1 MKTRLNTNELTMLA
15 NAQLMS
21 KITAD
26 RLKAV
31 KEQVKTAELAS
42 TAVGENNGRTI
53 HKPYKLDG
61 VVEVQVIDSVRETV
75 DTTALI
81 AKLGELV
88 DIDTLNTIVAECT
101 KTSDVHTVNIKP
113 EKAYAVDFERKV
125 NEGLELLD
133 RLDSIKAEVRT
144 KVLKML
150 EQAQAN

>member
-1 MKTRLNTNELTMLA
+1 MKTRLNSNELTMLA

-26 RLKAV
+26 KLKAV

-53 HKPYKLDG
+53 HNPYKLDG

-113 EKAYAVDFERKV
+113 DKAYAVDFERRV
-125 NEGLELLD
+125 NAGLELLD
-133 RLDSIKAEVRT
+133 TLDTMKEEVKQ
-144 KVLKML
+144 KVLAMVKK
-150 EQAQAN
+150 AQAN